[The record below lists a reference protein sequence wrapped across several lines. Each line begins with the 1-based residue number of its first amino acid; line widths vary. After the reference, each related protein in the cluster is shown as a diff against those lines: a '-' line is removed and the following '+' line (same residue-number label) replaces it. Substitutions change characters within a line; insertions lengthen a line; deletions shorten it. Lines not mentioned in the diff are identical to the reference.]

1 MNVLVTGGAGY
12 IGSHAVRALLA
23 HGDTPVVMDNLF
35 RGHRQAVPENVP
47 FFQADL
53 AETDKIVGILTDY
66 KIEAVLHF
74 AALTYVGESVQ
85 QPLRYYANNTAG
97 AISLLS
103 AMDRAGVRKMVFS
116 STAATFGEPEE
127 VPIVETSPQRP
138 INPYGRSKW
147 MVEQILRDYADANPK
162 FGYCILRYFNVAGDS
177 LSGDIGEDHTPET
190 HIIPNIL
197 FVPLGKKESF
207 TLFGNDYPTPDGT
220 CVRDYVHVED
230 LIDAHILALDALKDG
245 DRRYYNLG
253 IGRGYS
259 VQEMLDAAERVVGRK
274 IPHQVGPR
282 RSGDPG
288 TLYTSSEKIQRELGW
303 SPKHTEVDDVI
314 ATAWNWHK
322 SHPNGYGS

>member
-74 AALTYVGESVQ
+74 AALTYVGESVE

-97 AISLLS
+97 AISLLT

-127 VPIVETSPQRP
+127 VPIVETSPRHP
-138 INPYGRSKW
+138 INPYDRSKW
-147 MVEQILRDYADANPK
+147 MVEQILRDCAD
-162 FGYCILRYFNVAGDS
+162 
-177 LSGDIGEDHTPET
+177 
-190 HIIPNIL
+190 
-197 FVPLGKKESF
+197 
-207 TLFGNDYPTPDGT
+207 
-220 CVRDYVHVED
+220 
-230 LIDAHILALDALKDG
+230 
-245 DRRYYNLG
+245 
-253 IGRGYS
+253 
-259 VQEMLDAAERVVGRK
+259 
-274 IPHQVGPR
+274 
-282 RSGDPG
+282 
-288 TLYTSSEKIQRELGW
+288 
-303 SPKHTEVDDVI
+303 
-314 ATAWNWHK
+314 
-322 SHPNGYGS
+322 